1 MKLVIVES
9 PTKAKTLQKFLG
21 SDYKIA
27 SSYGHLRDLPKSKLG
42 IDIENNFEPQ
52 YIIMVKARKNLKE
65 LKALVEKA
73 DEVLLAT
80 DPDREGE
87 AISWHLLA
95 ALDLVKKN
103 KPFKRVTFHEITKE
117 AIQHAIDNPEKIDQ
131 NLVDSQQARRVL
143 DRLVGYKLSPFLWK
157 KIVKGL
163 SAGRVQSVAVRFIV
177 EKEEEIR
184 KFDSK
189 EYWTIKAFLEKETKK
204 FESTLIKKGEVSIK
218 KLDIK
223 SKEESDKILK
233 ELEEAKYIVE
243 KVEEKETKKNPLPP
257 FTTSSLQ
264 QTSWNRFK
272 YSAKRTMSLAQNLYE
287 RGFITYH
294 RSDSL
299 NLSTLSLGLA
309 ENFILSTYGDKYWSG
324 NKFYKSKGNAQEAHE
339 AVRPTDPKRT
349 PESLQNKLEGPY
361 LKVYELIWSRFLASQ
376 MNPAIFNQISADIKA
391 NDFTFRANG
400 KTTKFDGYLRVY
412 KTKTEDTELPNLK
425 KEDLLNLIKLSPEQ
439 SFTKPPARYNEA
451 SLIKILEENGI
462 GRPSTYAAIISTI
475 QLRNYV
481 EKDDQKRFIPTEM
494 GEIVNKMLVTHFQ
507 NIVDPNFTA
516 GLEES
521 LDAIA
526 EGKES
531 WKEVIKNFYEP
542 FEENLKKKEIEIEKK
557 ETLQEKTDKKCPK
570 CDSDIIIKLGRFGK
584 FYACTNFPKCKHTEN
599 LKDETS
605 LKIKCPSCEKGNIVK
620 KRTRKGKIF
629 YACDNYPECK
639 TAFWDEPT
647 DQKCETCSSII
658 VKTKRGLEKCS
669 NKECGKEE

>member
-52 YIIMVKARKNLKE
+52 YIIMVKAKKNLKE

-95 ALDLVKKN
+95 ALELEKK
-103 KPFKRVTFHEITKE
+103 KIPFKRVTFHEITKE
-117 AIQHAIDNPEKIDQ
+117 AIQHAIENPEKLDL
-131 NLVDSQQARRVL
+131 NLVNAQQARRVL

-184 KFDSK
+184 KFNPE
-189 EYWTIKAFLEKETKK
+189 EYWTIKVLLEKEKK
-204 FESTLIKKGEVSIK
+204 EFEATLIKRGTESIK
-218 KLDIK
+218 KLDVK

-233 ELEEAKYIVE
+233 DLEGAKYIVE
-243 KVEEKETKKNPLPP
+243 KVEEKETKKSPLPP

-339 AVRPTDPKRT
+339 AIRPTDPKRT
-349 PESLQNKLEGPY
+349 PESLQDALEGPY
-361 LKVYELIWSRFLASQ
+361 LKIYELIWSRFLASQ

-391 NDFTFRANG
+391 NEFTFRANG

-412 KTKTEDTELPNLK
+412 QTKTEEVELPSLIEK
-425 KEDLLNLIKLSPEQ
+425 DLLNLVKLNPEQ
-439 SFTKPPARYNEA
+439 SFTNPPARFNEA

-462 GRPSTYAAIISTI
+462 GRPSTYAAIITTI

-494 GEIVNKMLVTHFQ
+494 GEIVNKLLVTHFQ
-507 NIVDPNFTA
+507 NIVDPTFTA

-521 LDAIA
+521 LDAVA

-542 FEENLKKKEIEIEKK
+542 FEENLKNKEKEIEKK
-557 ETLQEKTDKKCPK
+557 IVAPETTDKKCPK
-570 CDSDIIIKLGRFGK
+570 CGSDIVIKLGRFGK

-599 LKDETS
+599 LKDES
-605 LKIKCPSCEKGNIVK
+605 AFKIPCPNCKKGNIVK
-620 KRTRKGKIF
+620 KKSKKGRVF
-629 YACDNYPECK
+629 YGCDNYPECK
-639 TAFWDEPT
+639 TALWDEPT
-647 DQKCETCSSII
+647 DKKCEVCGSII
-658 VKTKRGLEKCS
+658 VKTKKGLEKCS
-669 NKECGKEE
+669 NKDCGKE

>member
-42 IDIENNFEPQ
+42 IDIENNFDPQ

-65 LKALVEKA
+65 LKTLVEKA

-95 ALDLVKKN
+95 ALDLEKKN

-117 AIQHAIDNPEKIDQ
+117 AIQNAIDNPEELNL
-131 NLVDSQQARRVL
+131 NLVDAQQARRVL

-157 KIVKGL
+157 KVVKGL

-184 KFDSK
+184 KFK
-189 EYWTIKAFLEKETKK
+189 PEEYWTIKALLEKEEKE
-204 FESTLIKKGEVSIK
+204 FEASLIKKGKESIK

-223 SKEESDKILK
+223 SKEESDNLLK
-233 ELEEAKYIVE
+233 ELEGAKYIVE

-309 ENFILSTYGDKYWSG
+309 EKYILSTYGDKYWSG

-339 AVRPTDPKRT
+339 AIRPTDPNRT
-349 PESLQNKLEGPY
+349 PESLEGTLEGPY
-361 LKVYELIWSRFLASQ
+361 VKMYELIWSRFLASQ
-376 MNPAIFNQISADIKA
+376 MNAAIFNQISADIKA
-391 NDFTFRANG
+391 NDLTFRANG
-400 KTTKFDGYLRVY
+400 KTTKFDGFLKVY
-412 KTKTEDTELPNLK
+412 QTKTEEVELPNLK
-425 KEDLLNLIKLSPEQ
+425 EQDSVNLVKLNPEQ
-439 SFTKPPARYNEA
+439 SFTKPPARFNEA
-451 SLIKILEENGI
+451 SLIKVMEENGI

-481 EKDDQKRFIPTEM
+481 EKDDQKRFIPTET
-494 GEIVNKMLVTHFQ
+494 GEIVNKLLVEHFQ
-507 NIVDPNFTA
+507 KIVDPNFTA

-542 FEENLKKKEIEIEKK
+542 FQENLEKK
-557 ETLQEKTDKKCPK
+557 EKEIDKKVVEPEKTDKKCPK
-570 CDSDIIIKLGRFGK
+570 CGSDIIIKFGRFGK
-584 FYACTNFPKCKHTEN
+584 FYACTNFPECKHTEN
-599 LKDETS
+599 LKDDNAPS
-605 LKIKCPSCEKGNIVK
+605 VPCPNCKKGDIVK
-620 KRTRKGKIF
+620 KRSKKGRVF
-629 YACDNYPECK
+629 YGCDNYPECK
-639 TAFWDEPT
+639 TALWDEPT
-647 DQKCETCSSII
+647 EKQCEICNSII

-669 NKECGKEE
+669 NKDCGKE